1 MSALTSLARILQ
13 DPPPAHIFEI
23 SEAGIAYARNDGSG
37 RVEFRPLPPDVVSP
51 SPLRDNILAPDTFSH
66 EIRALAPAAAARKRG
81 RAALILPDFASRIA
95 VLDFDTFPSDA
106 HEQLSLVRFRM
117 KKSVPFEVESA
128 VVSFHAQP
136 VPGSKRY
143 EVIVGLAAL
152 EIVARYEA
160 PFRSAGFHPG
170 FVTISTIA
178 ALNLA
183 PQSSFVLARLSGRVL
198 TVTVSEG
205 PVLRLVRCIE
215 LPEVSSTEITNV
227 LFPTFAYIDDQLTS
241 KPSMLLLCGFEDQT
255 DEYARD
261 WQRELNLPVE
271 PLQSRYGMPGP
282 NNAGLLGFLEGQVQ

>member
-37 RVEFRPLPPDVVSP
+37 RVEFRPLAPDVVSP
-51 SPLRDNILAPDTFSH
+51 SPLRDNILSPDAFADV
-66 EIRALAPAAAARKRG
+66 IRALAPAAAGRKRG
-81 RAALILPDFASRIA
+81 RAALILPDFVSRIA
-95 VLDFDTFPSDA
+95 VLDFDTFPTDA

-117 KKSVPFEVESA
+117 KKSVPFDVESA
-128 VVSFHAQP
+128 VVSFHAQS
-136 VPGSKRY
+136 VPGTKRY
-143 EVIVGLAAL
+143 EVVVGLAAL

-160 PFRSAGFHPG
+160 PFRFAGFHPG
-170 FVTISTIA
+170 LVTISTIA

-215 LPEVSSTEITNV
+215 LPEVSSVEITNV
-227 LFPTFAYIDDQLTS
+227 LFPTFAYIEDQLTS
-241 KPSMLLLCGFEDQT
+241 RPSTLLMCGFGDLTEQYSR
-255 DEYARD
+255 E
-261 WQRELNLPVE
+261 WQHELNLPVE
-271 PLQSRYGMPGP
+271 PLQSRYGTPGA
-282 NNAGLLGFLEGQVQ
+282 NNAGLLGFLQGQVQ

>member
-1 MSALTSLARILQ
+1 MSALTSLARIFR
-13 DPPPAHIFEI
+13 DPPPAHVFEI
-23 SEAGIAYARNDGSG
+23 SEAGIAYTRNNGSG
-37 RVEFRPLPPDVVSP
+37 RIEFRPLAPDVVSP
-51 SPLRDNILAPDTFSH
+51 SPLRDNILAPEIFSQ
-66 EIRALAPAAAARKRG
+66 EIRALAPAAAGKKRG

-95 VLDFDTFPSDA
+95 VLDFDTFPTDA

-117 KKSVPFEVESA
+117 KKSVPFDVESA
-128 VVSFHAQP
+128 VISFHAQP
-136 VPGSKRY
+136 VPGTKRY

-170 FVTISTIA
+170 LVTISTIA
-178 ALNLA
+178 ALNLT

-198 TVTVSEG
+198 TVTVSDG

-215 LPEVSSTEITNV
+215 LPEVSSAEITNV

-241 KPSMLLLCGFEDQT
+241 KPSTLLLCGFGDQT
-255 DEYARD
+255 SEYARE
-261 WQRELNLPVE
+261 WHRELNLPVE
-271 PLQSRYGMPGP
+271 PLQSRYGMPDA